1 MTKFNTTKFYYTEN
15 SVICIV
21 TDPTSG
27 QKFIG
32 EAKCHP
38 NDSYNKRIG
47 EQIAEMRAETEIY
60 RFLREAARVE
70 ENHFRITITD
80 MKQSKKYNPK
90 SYEAKNI
97 RRAYWEAKTARK
109 EFNTMVQAMKSNIK
123 KYIAVRCK

>member
-1 MTKFNTTKFYYTEN
+1 MTKFYYTEN
-15 SVICIV
+15 IVICIV

-27 QKFIG
+27 QKFVG

-60 RFLREAARVE
+60 RFLRETARIE
-70 ENHFRITITD
+70 ENNLRIAIID
-80 MKQSKKYNPK
+80 MEQSKKYDPK

-97 RRAYWEAKTARK
+97 RKAYWEAKTARK
-109 EFNTMVQAMKSNIK
+109 EFNTLVQTMKDSIK
-123 KYIAVRCK
+123 KYITVRCK